1 MTGQAGCICLALI
14 ACVSL
19 ACPLPALSQQVP
31 VQQQLPATEEAL
43 VQQQVPVTAVP
54 VPRFQGVDPGGAVGS
69 LIWRGGLTLQST
81 DDRFGGLSGLG
92 VLDAEGRLVM
102 VSDRGNFI
110 TGQLLHD
117 AAGHPTSFVG
127 GEIIPMRNSSGEE
140 LPRAFAR
147 DAEAMDVVIRDGLP
161 VAIRVGFENLTRVAD
176 FQLSEGRPGGP
187 ARQIGIPDWLA
198 RERTNETL
206 ESLCIAPPASPVAG
220 STLLIAESV
229 RDAEGNARATLLGVR
244 DRGDL
249 AYRAGPGTN
258 PTDCAFLPDGDLL
271 VLERGIAL
279 FVFTMKLRRVPAE
292 QVRAGM
298 VMEGETLLEIT
309 GSDIDNMEGVEVFTG
324 PGGET
329 RIALVS
335 DNNFNDWQRN
345 LILTFA
351 LR

>member
-1 MTGQAGCICLALI
+1 MSWTSRIRTAFRVAVIGIAAGTPVLA
-14 ACVSL
+14 
-19 ACPLPALSQQVP
+19 
-31 VQQQLPATEEAL
+31 
-43 VQQQVPVTAVP
+43 QQQVPVTAVP
-54 VPRFQGVDPGGAVGS
+54 VTRFQDVEPGGAVGA
-69 LIWRGGLTLQST
+69 LVWRGGLALSST

-92 VLDAEGRLVM
+92 ILDADGRLVM

-110 TGQLLHD
+110 AAQLLHD
-117 AAGHPTSFVG
+117 AAGAPTNFVG
-127 GEIIPMRNSSGEE
+127 AQIIPMRNSSGAE

-147 DAEAMDVVIRDGLP
+147 DAEAMDVVLRDGVP

-176 FQLSEGRPGGP
+176 FALTDGLPGGP
-187 ARQIGIPDWLA
+187 ARQIGVPDWLSAA
-198 RERTNETL
+198 RSNESL
-206 ESLCIAPPASPVAG
+206 EALCIAPPASPVAG
-220 STLLIAESV
+220 STLLIAEAV
-229 RDAEGNARATLLGVR
+229 RDAEGNSRAALLGVR

-279 FVFTMKLRRVPAE
+279 FVFTMKLRRVPAA
-292 QVRAGM
+292 QVRAGS

-309 GSDIDNMEGVEVFTG
+309 GSDIDNMEGVEVFAG